1 MGLNNNLKVPSKN
14 AAEGAVSELITSLL
28 PEGVDPEFKLTEAL
42 TYSSLMTRLEE
53 LGLVVPVPPSSKSRP
68 SKASL
73 SKTSREK
80 VYFSEINKIVTIYIR
95 SRLMS
100 LNRRSW
106 KFPLLWSLIYPP

>member
-53 LGLVVPVPPSSKSRP
+53 LGLVVPVPPSSKSRT
-68 SKASL
+68 STKSSL

-95 SRLMS
+95 ILG
-100 LNRRSW
+100 
-106 KFPLLWSLIYPP
+106 Y